1 MKSFNT
7 SLKKDNEGI
16 VFMDF
21 PGVVKP
27 TKEKKN
33 KHVFLIALI
42 IILVCMLYVLS
53 AMLNEKY
60 LYGNSNYVFNV
71 ANKFDGDVAVINK
84 KGRKKLF
91 RKIGFEDVSSRYEV
105 RNSHVMEIT
114 EGSHFLKD
122 CDGLEDL
129 IKVYYDKNNK
139 VNYIDLTLVYKKNN
153 FNSTLAVADV
163 NSILKN
169 FISVSTYKSYIE
181 KALKDGKYMINETKS
196 NIRLSY
202 LLTNEYDDYYSLNII
217 VE

>member
-84 KGRKKLF
+84 KDRK
-91 RKIGFEDVSSRYEV
+91 GFKQKCSIRSNY
-105 RNSHVMEIT
+105 
-114 EGSHFLKD
+114 
-122 CDGLEDL
+122 LERLDL
-129 IKVYYDKNNK
+129 R
-139 VNYIDLTLVYKKNN
+139 
-153 FNSTLAVADV
+153 
-163 NSILKN
+163 
-169 FISVSTYKSYIE
+169 
-181 KALKDGKYMINETKS
+181 M
-196 NIRLSY
+196 Y
-202 LLTNEYDDYYSLNII
+202 LLDMRLEI
-217 VE
+217 VM